1 MRKNY
6 LMKSISIV
14 LMLLI
19 IMFSCDQSANMFLG
33 VGQAIDSESPKI
45 SITSPE
51 NGIYV
56 NKSNITITGK
66 CSDNVGVTRIRAEA
80 GINEIAFT
88 VTEEIKFSSVRSS
101 FLVCNV

>member
-66 CSDNVGVTRIRAEA
+66 CSDNVGVTRI
-80 GINEIAFT
+80 
-88 VTEEIKFSSVRSS
+88 SRSR
-101 FLVCNV
+101 NQ